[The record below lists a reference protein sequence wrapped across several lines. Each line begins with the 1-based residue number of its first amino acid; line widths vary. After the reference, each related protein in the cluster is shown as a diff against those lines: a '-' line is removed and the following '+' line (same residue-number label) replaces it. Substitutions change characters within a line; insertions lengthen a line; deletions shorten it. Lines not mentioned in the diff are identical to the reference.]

1 MLNTCPSAL
10 YTYITLEW
18 MLLNWTKYIE
28 FKCMNIY
35 IGKEWIPVYIPYSN
49 FLTNWN
55 SVEFALYI
63 IPNSELC
70 IYLQIKSQ
78 INGSACKQ
86 MGKIAK
92 KADNHTYIYKIKC
105 FHLVDK
111 YMVIT
116 GRETGIQF
124 APVQFTWVFLRWE
137 TINLKPKYSIAQNIS
152 FKFNT

>member
-35 IGKEWIPVYIPYSN
+35 IGKEWIPVYSLFK
-49 FLTNWN
+49 FLNKLKFCWICIVHHTQFRVVYIFTNQ
-55 SVEFALYI
+55 
-63 IPNSELC
+63 IPNQWFC
-70 IYLQIKSQ
+70 MQA
-78 INGSACKQ
+78 NGKNS
-86 MGKIAK
+86 K

-116 GRETGIQF
+116 GRETEIQF

-137 TINLKPKYSIAQNIS
+137 TINLINI
-152 FKFNT
+152 NLNNQ